1 MKLYVG
7 VTDNEWHRYLSQ
19 LPEMEEINFWQP
31 GGKQRFQS
39 LRPGELFLFKLHSPQ
54 NFIVGGGFFTH
65 SSILP
70 VSLAWEAFGEKNGTA
85 TFGEMR
91 TKILKYRDSN
101 NDQREDFEIGCIL
114 LQQPFFLPRSEWIP
128 IPKDFSLNI
137 VQGKTYDADSGTG
150 KELCDAIQA
159 RFRSQ
164 PALQFQVGDGTV
176 MWSTPTLVR
185 QRLGQGAFRILVT
198 DTYDRRC
205 AITGEKALPALEAAH
220 IKPVTEEGRHRID
233 NGVLF
238 RSDIHRLF
246 DSGYVT
252 VMPDYKFRASQKLK
266 DDFHNGEEYFRMNGN
281 TIWLPK
287 NVDSKPNREFLE
299 WHSDTVFRG

>member
-7 VTDNEWHRYLSQ
+7 VTDKDWYDFLSQ
-19 LPEMEEINFWQP
+19 VTNVDEVNFWQP

-39 LRPGELFLFKLHSPQ
+39 IRPGELFLFKLHSPQ

-70 VSLAWEAFGEKNGTA
+70 LSLAWEAFGEKNDTA
-85 TFGEMR
+85 TFLEMR
-91 TKILKYRDSN
+91 AKILKYRGPNTDPR
-101 NDQREDFEIGCIL
+101 DDFEIGCIL
-114 LQQPFFLPRSEWIP
+114 LQQPFFLPRTEWIP
-128 IPKDFSLNI
+128 VPKDFSLNI

-150 KELCDAIQA
+150 KDLCDAILA
-159 RFRSQ
+159 RIRSR

-176 MWSTPTLVR
+176 MWSNPSLVL

-198 DTYDRRC
+198 DTSQRHC

-220 IKPVTEEGRHRID
+220 IKPVTEDGKHRID
-233 NGVLF
+233 NGLLF

-252 VMPDYKFRASQKLK
+252 VTPDYKFRASRKLK
-266 DDFHNGEEYFRMNGN
+266 DDFDNGEEYFRLDRNP
-281 TIWLPK
+281 IWLPK
-287 NVDSKPNREFLE
+287 NSDFKPKREFLE
-299 WHSDTVFRG
+299 WHSDHAFRR